1 MLGSKATVEIK
12 EIQITDGIFFT
23 AFTFSLGY
31 LPFHAERP
39 QVQPEQRRKTW
50 KMQWQFSSLY
60 CSPITNELWKWYCPK
75 RALQDVSFPF
85 NKFICSCL
93 CVRLLLSF
101 LGSSSHSLN
110 RHVVHSA
117 KQKQDWCK
125 HQAETFLF
133 KWIFW
138 CAISSEALFSYKQT
152 TRKDFCSF
160 TDLLISILLVLSVVL
175 SVDSLLQVKINN
187 P

>member
-1 MLGSKATVEIK
+1 MG
-12 EIQITDGIFFT
+12 FFSQHLH
-23 AFTFSLGY
+23 SLWVTC
-31 LPFHAERP
+31 LSMPRP

-50 KMQWQFSSLY
+50 KMQRQFSSLY
-60 CSPITNELWKWYCPK
+60 CCPITNELWKWYCPK
-75 RALQDVSFPF
+75 TALQDVSFPF

-101 LGSSSHSLN
+101 LGSPSHSLN

-160 TDLLISILLVLSVVL
+160 TDLLISVLLVLSVVL